1 MNLEVARQSGH
12 RTVASHR
19 TGSHHDSAG
28 MEPVRYVPSTPAV
41 WRVLVVE
48 SDAGDAE
55 ALAKGLQRHG
65 HDVENVTTGE
75 AALQAYRQ
83 ADLVLLDLELP
94 DLDGL
99 EVCRGIR
106 TSCDVPMIAVTARG
120 SEVDR
125 VLGLQ
130 AGADDYLVKPY
141 GFRELMARMDAVMR
155 RAAPA
160 APEVPK
166 VVSHGQLWIDA
177 SSREVRVDGRH
188 VEVTRKE
195 FDLLYLLASHPDT
208 VMPRK
213 RLMQEVWGD
222 SWSRRTVDTHVSS
235 LRGKLG
241 ARDWIITVRGVG
253 FRLGRPE
260 TAVAA
265 GI

>member
-1 MNLEVARQSGH
+1 MNLELAQQSNHHTAAPQRRDNRRETIGAAVAQNI
-12 RTVASHR
+12 
-19 TGSHHDSAG
+19 
-28 MEPVRYVPSTPAV
+28 PSRAAV

-48 SDAGDAE
+48 NNASDAE
-55 ALAKGLQRHG
+55 ALVTGLQRHG
-65 HDVENVTTGE
+65 HDVRSVATGD
-75 AALQAYRQ
+75 AALEAYKDV
-83 ADLVLLDLELP
+83 DLVLLDLELP

-106 TSCDVPMIAVTARG
+106 AACDVPMIAVTARG

-155 RAAPA
+155 RAVPA

-166 VVSHGQLWIDA
+166 VVSHGRLWIDA
-177 SSREVRVDGRH
+177 CSREVRVDGRRI
-188 VEVTRKE
+188 VVTRKE

-208 VMPRK
+208 VLPRK

-235 LRGKLG
+235 LRAKLG
-241 ARDWIITVRGVG
+241 ASDWVITVRGVG
-253 FRLGRPE
+253 FRLGR
-260 TAVAA
+260 A
-265 GI
+265 